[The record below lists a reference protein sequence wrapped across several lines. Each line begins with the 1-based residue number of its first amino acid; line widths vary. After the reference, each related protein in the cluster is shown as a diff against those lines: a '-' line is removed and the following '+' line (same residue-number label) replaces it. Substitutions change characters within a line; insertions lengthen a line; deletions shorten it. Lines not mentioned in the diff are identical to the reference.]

1 MAPRKP
7 PQARMPTEGEA
18 RDLAKQLRYVESRSG
33 GTRTEARQ
41 SERGGRSDSRAWRS
55 GGGRSSRRD

>member
-1 MAPRKP
+1 MAQRKP

-33 GTRTEARQ
+33 STWTRPREAERQ
-41 SERGGRSDSRAWRS
+41 GRLSSREWTI
-55 GGGRSSRRD
+55 GGGRSSRR